1 MAMAAAPARKQA
13 YSPPPVDSDYYKILD
28 VLDAKERTIAQHVRE
43 FAEAEVAPI
52 IEDYWLRDEFPHE
65 IIPKLSALNIAGIG
79 YLGYGAAGGSWLLN
93 GMVAMELSR
102 VDSSMA
108 TFWGVHTGLSAG
120 SIYLCGNEEQKER
133 WLPAMMRWEKIGSFG
148 LTEPLVGSG
157 TSGGMLTTCRREGDV
172 WVLNGQKK
180 WIGNSTFSDINVIWA
195 REEGSN
201 QVKGFVVER
210 GNPGFS
216 VEKIR
221 TKMALRVVQNGLITL
236 KDCRVPE
243 SDRLQNA
250 NTFKDC
256 GKVLKMTRAGVA
268 WFSVGCQMGAYEHA
282 LRYATERLQFGK
294 PIAGFQL
301 VQDLLVRMLGNVV
314 QSQTMCLRMSQLQ
327 DEGRMTDEIA
337 GLAKALCSVRCRET
351 VGWARELLG
360 GNGILLENH
369 VGRFVADAE
378 AIYSYEGTREMN
390 TLIVGKHIT
399 GLSAFI

>member
-1 MAMAAAPARKQA
+1 MPGRCQARVRAQGDGIQVMARAAASAPQRESWPREDHMATAAPPARKQA
-13 YSPPPVDSDYYKILD
+13 YSPPPVASDCYKILD

-43 FAEAEVAPI
+43 FAEAEIAPI

-157 TSGGMLTTCRREGDV
+157 TSGGMLTTCRREGES
-172 WVLNGQKK
+172 WSLNGQKK
-180 WIGNSTFSDINVIWA
+180 WIGNATFSDVNVIWA
-195 REEGSN
+195 RDEASGE
-201 QVKGFVVER
+201 VKGFVVEKD
-210 GNPGFS
+210 NPGFS
-216 VEKIR
+216 VEKIK

-236 KDCRVPE
+236 KDCHVPE
-243 SDRLQNA
+243 ADRLQAA

-256 GKVLKMTRAGVA
+256 GKVLRMTRTGVA
-268 WFSVGCQMGAYEHA
+268 WFAVGCQMGAYEHA
-282 LRYATERLQFGK
+282 LRYAHERVQFGK
-294 PIAGFQL
+294 PIGGFQL
-301 VQDLLVRMLGNVV
+301 VQDLLVRMLGNVTSC
-314 QSQTMCLRMSQLQ
+314 Q
-327 DEGRMTDEIA
+327 
-337 GLAKALCSVRCRET
+337 
-351 VGWARELLG
+351 
-360 GNGILLENH
+360 
-369 VGRFVADAE
+369 
-378 AIYSYEGTREMN
+378 
-390 TLIVGKHIT
+390 
-399 GLSAFI
+399 